1 MRNALN
7 KTHYSPL
14 TTRYSPLGVL
24 LGIAACLALLVQYG
38 IMTVGF
44 VRETPGGFP
53 RYVLRPDFIVSVT
66 GAEILLHGD
75 GPRLYDEGA
84 QRIVEE
90 RVLREVGVSVQP
102 DRLLGF
108 NHPPFAALVVAG
120 LRLIGLSY
128 SAIFLVWTV
137 VRLVAIAAALWALSR
152 AWPIRGPRGVLCVLL
167 ALTFYP
173 LIVSLQV
180 GQTTAFVLL
189 GWAAGSTAFR
199 LGNDRAAGAWL
210 ALAAFKPQYLP
221 VLLIALAVMRRWQAL
236 GAFALT
242 VGAMTLLAMPFAGW
256 DWPYHYGELLLRQAT
271 QPPNVVI
278 DPAMMQNWR
287 GFFMRLLN
295 FDARAALYAM
305 IASAVTVLAVIGI
318 WWHYVRRQK
327 AEGSGQKADVTPYD
341 SALRTPHSALN
352 SRLWAF
358 TLCAAMLASYHLLYP
373 DVALAIVP
381 GWVIMAIALAQP
393 VSNPTRWVW
402 LGWLWVGWALGFLV
416 NYHSIAVAYAPL
428 WLAITAVGLVVGRRT
443 TDDGRRTTDD
453 GRQMI
458 SDR

>member
-1 MRNALN
+1 
-7 KTHYSPL
+7 
-14 TTRYSPLGVL
+14 VL

-66 GAEILLHGD
+66 GAEILLHVD

-84 QRIVEE
+84 QRVAEE
-90 RVLREVGVSVQP
+90 RVLRQAGVSVQS

-120 LRLIGLSY
+120 LRLLGLSY

-137 VRLVAIAAALWALSR
+137 VRLVAIAAAIWALSQ
-152 AWPIRGPRGVLCVLL
+152 AWPIRGPRGVLCALL

-189 GWAAGSTAFR
+189 GWAAGSAALR

-242 VGAMTLLAMPFAGW
+242 VGAMTVLAMPFAGW

-278 DPAMMQNWR
+278 DPSMMQNWR
-287 GFFMRLLN
+287 GFFMRILN

-305 IASAVTVLAVIGI
+305 IASAVTVLAVIAV

-327 AEGSGQKADVTPYD
+327 AEGRKQKARDGYIDVTTIEEVDGNSIDPSLQKSKIQNPKSKISLD
-341 SALRTPHSALN
+341 

-373 DVALAIVP
+373 DVTLVIVP
-381 GWVIMAIALAQP
+381 GWVIAVLALSRP
-393 VSNPTRWVW
+393 VSNPIRWAW
-402 LGWLWVGWALGFLV
+402 LGWLWIGWALGFLV
-416 NYHSIAVAYAPL
+416 NYPSIAVAYAPL

-443 TDDGRRTTDD
+443 IDDGR
-453 GRQMI
+453 
-458 SDR
+458 